1 LYCWESGTITIPYC
15 PTGSTSAA
23 RAARL
28 AFGGKL
34 RIHPWQ
40 LAPVMRGFAQTAE
53 PVQQAAR
60 VLSLSRLGGSG
71 AQRVDGQMVDKPVI
85 DRARALL
92 PCWNARR
99 AGRRADGGAG
109 GVRSGKPR
117 RYGTVMH
124 GGTDPCPRRKS
135 HVPVARMPHWPAAST
150 HLMLR
155 RTPGPCS
162 PTASPAP
169 KDSKAA
175 ACITRALARSGF
187 GVLRSDFTSL
197 GSSER
202 ITPAALRVLLHEYR
216 IGFPVGVDMPGES
229 GPLPRT
235 MRAHQLGGTPS
246 LLVFDRTGQLRL
258 NQLGQVDDLPLGAL
272 LGELLAQSS

>member
-1 LYCWESGTITIPYC
+1 LPTQKITC
-15 PTGSTSAA
+15 TGSQNATLADRLDTPDAA
-23 RAARL
+23 PHAWA
-28 AFGGKL
+28 
-34 RIHPWQ
+34 
-40 LAPVMRGFAQTAE
+40 VFA
-53 PVQQAAR
+53 
-60 VLSLSRLGGSG
+60 
-71 AQRVDGQMVDKPVI
+71 
-85 DRARALL
+85 
-92 PCWNARR
+92 
-99 AGRRADGGAG
+99 
-109 GVRSGKPR
+109 
-117 RYGTVMH
+117 
-124 GGTDPCPRRKS
+124 
-135 HVPVARMPHWPAAST
+135 HWLT
-150 HLMLR
+150 
-155 RTPGPCS
+155 CS
-162 PTASPAP
+162 

-175 ACITRALARSGF
+175 ACISRALARSGF
-187 GVLRSDFTSL
+187 GVLRFDFTSL